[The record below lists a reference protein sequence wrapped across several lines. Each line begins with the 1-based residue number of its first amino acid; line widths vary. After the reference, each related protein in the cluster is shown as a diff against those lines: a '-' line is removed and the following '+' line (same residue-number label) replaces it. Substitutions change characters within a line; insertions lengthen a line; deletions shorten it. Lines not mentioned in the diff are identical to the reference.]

1 MKRKAIAIL
10 CSSAMAVG
18 GMFLFT
24 GSNSPSKAAVPDPFT
39 ASQHFAGY
47 STGTDVFVDAAKS
60 LSPGVE
66 LANVNVGYSA
76 AAANSNGLLGGY
88 VPAPGGFATNGGQA
102 LNDTTKALGWG
113 LGTAAQ
119 AELLNT
125 GMGPLAA
132 KLGDPNS
139 QPLVATT
146 GGSPTNRL
154 VSTAKSFTHLV
165 PNGDGSFALVSET

>member
-88 VPAPGGFATNGGQA
+88 VPALPAVPGPNGHPAIAPLQGTPSTNGVTPGKGIV
-102 LNDTTKALGWG
+102 NEMSHSVVPPT
-113 LGTAAQ
+113 
-119 AELLNT
+119 E
-125 GMGPLAA
+125 
-132 KLGDPNS
+132 
-139 QPLVATT
+139 AT
-146 GGSPTNRL
+146 
-154 VSTAKSFTHLV
+154 F
-165 PNGDGSFALVSET
+165 